1 MPTYEYRCKA
11 CGSEFE
17 LFQKVT
23 DPAPAECPK
32 CAGGPIQKVFR
43 SVGIIFKGSGF
54 HVNDYRK
61 DVPKKDDEPAYATPK
76 TDTAAPAESS
86 KPDASAPAETPKTE
100 SPAPASASA
109 PSANAAAPAAGK
121 S

>member
-61 DVPKKDDEPAYATPK
+61 DTPKKDGDPAGATPK
-76 TDTAAPAESS
+76 TEAAAPAE
-86 KPDASAPAETPKTE
+86 PDKSDAPSPAQAPKTE
-100 SPAPASASA
+100 SPAPTA
-109 PSANAAAPAAGK
+109 PAPGANAVPPAASK
-121 S
+121 P